1 MTTVDNQRHRENE
14 KICRTSASRRGT
26 ADLRFAR
33 GGGRANAA
41 LTRRSVDNMQ
51 KALGRAAVLSR
62 SLPISLME
70 QGEALN
76 RTHTRMTPMTRCFR
90 VSVVN
95 N

>member
-1 MTTVDNQRHRENE
+1 MTTVDSQRHRGKE
-14 KICRTSASRRGT
+14 KIFRTSASRRGT

-33 GGGRANAA
+33 GGGRANSA
-41 LTRRSVDNMQ
+41 LTGQSVMTCKRVVRRFSL
-51 KALGRAAVLSR
+51 AG
-62 SLPISLME
+62 LPISLME

>member
-1 MTTVDNQRHRENE
+1 MICKRLRGVQRF
-14 KICRTSASRRGT
+14 SLA
-26 ADLRFAR
+26 
-33 GGGRANAA
+33 
-41 LTRRSVDNMQ
+41 
-51 KALGRAAVLSR
+51 

>member
-1 MTTVDNQRHRENE
+1 MTTVDSQRHRENE
-14 KICRTSASRRGT
+14 KICRTSASKRGT
-26 ADLRFAR
+26 AGLRFAR
-33 GGGRANAA
+33 GGGRANSA
-41 LTRRSVDNMQ
+41 LARQSVMTCKRVVRRFSL
-51 KALGRAAVLSR
+51 A

-76 RTHTRMTPMTRCFR
+76 RTHTRMTQMTRGFR